1 MLQQIAFPPSEFQMY
16 STTNKESIMRKINK
30 IILCMVTILATT
42 SFAFAGTVSD
52 RDGYKYKTV
61 KIGKQHW
68 MAEDYRFETKFSKC
82 ADYRGVDPDDCI
94 REYDFLSTIDSDEN
108 ICPKGWRLP
117 TTNDFM
123 KLTQFVASD
132 LVKENMTAKQE
143 RRIWSEIGSR
153 LSSTS
158 CEGGKNSVGF
168 NASCMFDN
176 VGPVYYGQ
184 VNGGK
189 NRKVGETAFEC
200 YKVSGLGLSPVECP
214 KGGWAVYLRV
224 RCIEE

>member
-1 MLQQIAFPPSEFQMY
+1 
-16 STTNKESIMRKINK
+16 MRKINK

-42 SFAFAGTVSD
+42 SFALAGTVSD

-82 ADYRGVDPDDCI
+82 ADYRGVDPDGCI
-94 REYDFLSTIDSDEN
+94 REYDFLSTIDAGVN
-108 ICPKGWRLP
+108 ICPTGWRLP
-117 TTNDFM
+117 TEKDFIEMTHFVTSDIIMANDATEKQIRKRYAELTN
-123 KLTQFVASD
+123 
-132 LVKENMTAKQE
+132 
-143 RRIWSEIGSR
+143 R

-158 CEGGKNSVGF
+158 CKEGKNSVGF
-168 NASCMFDN
+168 NASCGFDN
-176 VGPVYYGQ
+176 VSPVYYG
-184 VNGGK
+184 VITGGK
-189 NRKVGETAFEC
+189 NRNVGETAFGCVEI
-200 YKVSGLGLSPVECP
+200 SRLGVFDRCP